1 MLKHL
6 FQTPKSLPRNP
17 KSTYSVSHFHTRKKT
32 LISNPAIDFIL
43 DEFADLPSSDPVKT
57 PTQDTPKATE
67 PVAAESSS
75 INISHQWPEWV
86 GLMQKLMKN
95 GYFDAVENPF
105 RTGELID
112 GKACNQIRTACLNFG
127 RDRPDLM
134 SHFTRGDI
142 QAVAG
147 SGCPSID
154 RKVVNSGKRLRAH
167 MGIDEVNVCNSCILR
182 GDCERAYLKPRED
195 EGGRTVDVMR
205 FVLTYGLHHHNN
217 SPDSDPFMNKR
228 LEEATRSLIS
238 DMVKFSKNEVDFDPL
253 KRGPC
258 VQRSTKSDCEFN
270 GRLQRSEN
278 NRDKVELKRGD
289 WLCIRC
295 NFLNY
300 AKNTRCL
307 QCHTNPPKRQLHP
320 GEWECD
326 SCNYINF
333 RRNMVCLKCDHKRPK
348 AFR

>member
-1 MLKHL
+1 
-6 FQTPKSLPRNP
+6 
-17 KSTYSVSHFHTRKKT
+17 
-32 LISNPAIDFIL
+32 
-43 DEFADLPSSDPVKT
+43 
-57 PTQDTPKATE
+57 
-67 PVAAESSS
+67 
-75 INISHQWPEWV
+75 
-86 GLMQKLMKN
+86 
-95 GYFDAVENPF
+95 
-105 RTGELID
+105 
-112 GKACNQIRTACLNFG
+112 
-127 RDRPDLM
+127 
-134 SHFTRGDI
+134 
-142 QAVAG
+142 
-147 SGCPSID
+147 
-154 RKVVNSGKRLRAH
+154 
-167 MGIDEVNVCNSCILR
+167 
-182 GDCERAYLKPRED
+182 
-195 EGGRTVDVMR
+195 MR